1 MSVNDTAERSVVAMT
16 GHLQFY
22 GKIGLINTGGVSQVR
37 VNGKLSRGFDTG
49 WGENTKWVEV
59 IFHDLS
65 AYMRLSLVKMH
76 IEDAPV
82 ACADNILDLS
92 KQQTAKKMK

>member
-37 VNGKLSRGFDTG
+37 VNGDLLCVSDTSCKK
-49 WGENTKWVEV
+49 NTKRVEV
-59 IFHDLS
+59 IFHEL
-65 AYMRLSLVKMH
+65 
-76 IEDAPV
+76 
-82 ACADNILDLS
+82 
-92 KQQTAKKMK
+92 